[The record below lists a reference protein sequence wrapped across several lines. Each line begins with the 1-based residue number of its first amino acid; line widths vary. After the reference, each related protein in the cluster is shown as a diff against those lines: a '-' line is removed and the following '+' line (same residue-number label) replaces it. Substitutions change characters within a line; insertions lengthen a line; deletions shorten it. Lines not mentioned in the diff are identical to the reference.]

1 MDLMNRI
8 FKPYINQFVVVF
20 IDDILIYSKNS
31 EDLDKH
37 LRIILQILEEKK
49 LDAKLSNYEFW
60 LSEVA
65 FLGYVVSVEGVKVD
79 PSKIQALVDWKP
91 PKSPTEIGNFL
102 GLAGYYRRFVKGFSI
117 IASHLTKRLRK
128 NVKLVWDDKFQDI
141 FEKLKSLLTKALI
154 LTLPTEGKE
163 YRSDPSHVLPVE
175 YIEVNPDLTYEEEPI
190 QILARELKELRNK
203 KLPLVKFLWRKHP
216 GKEATWEREEDMRVR
231 YPHLFRD

>member
-163 YRSDPSHVLPVE
+163 YVIYSDASHHGFGCVLMQEGWLCMP
-175 YIEVNPDLTYEEEPI
+175 
-190 QILARELKELRNK
+190 LKN
-203 KLPLVKFLWRKHP
+203 
-216 GKEATWEREEDMRVR
+216 
-231 YPHLFRD
+231 